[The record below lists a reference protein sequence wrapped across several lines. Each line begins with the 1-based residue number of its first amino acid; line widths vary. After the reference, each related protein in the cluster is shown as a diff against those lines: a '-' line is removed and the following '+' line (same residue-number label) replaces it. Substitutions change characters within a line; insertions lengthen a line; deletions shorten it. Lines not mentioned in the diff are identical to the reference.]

1 MASGGGRPP
10 ADDRPTTSGAA
21 RPYALAVSREPLR
34 THPDRPDGRVSTIV
48 SRSTRR
54 LGAVLAITALVLV
67 IVGGLFASGSDARKH
82 RARTGTTADTSPS
95 ETSPV
100 VETTHVPTSGVTQ
113 LTLHPKAA
121 SGTPTSTK
129 PATPPTPATRPA
141 TTSLVSNRSDSRLR
155 SIGFRSQSR
164 LDDHFAKHGR
174 EFGSIT
180 ETQYLSMAQDL
191 RDAALS
197 KTVIE
202 ATQANGSISRFDRA
216 TGGFLAFD
224 RDLTIR
230 TFYRPNDGEAY
241 FRRAAGKNH

>member
-1 MASGGGRPP
+1 M
-10 ADDRPTTSGAA
+10 
-21 RPYALAVSREPLR
+21 
-34 THPDRPDGRVSTIV
+34 
-48 SRSTRR
+48 
-54 LGAVLAITALVLV
+54 LAITALVLV

-82 RARTGTTADTSPS
+82 RARTGTTAHTSPS
-95 ETSPV
+95 ATSPVVATV
-100 VETTHVPTSGVTQ
+100 VETTHVPTSGITQ

-121 SGTPTSTK
+121 TGTFT
-129 PATPPTPATRPA
+129 ATGLTASATRPA
-141 TTSLVSNRSDSRLR
+141 TTTMASNRSDSRLR
-155 SIGFRSQSR
+155 SIGFRSQAR

-197 KTVIE
+197 NTVIE

-216 TGGFLAFD
+216 TGGFLAFN

-230 TFYRPNDGEAY
+230 TFFRPNDGEAY
-241 FRRAAGKNH
+241 FRRAAGRSH